1 MIKPLARSVSIGNAF
16 NKGLQLYKENFLLI
30 FLASLLAGLI
40 GGFSCG
46 ICLGPMQC
54 GLIGICLTLLRGQ
67 EPKPQVGDVFKGFQ
81 KFVPAFVTMLVLGLG
96 FFVINLIL
104 GLIPIVGWL
113 AALVIAYF
121 ISPAVSAW
129 AMFLIQDQNATIGEA
144 ITTPFKMMGDGKFW
158 MIMLIIFLAGL
169 LGAVGLIACIIGV
182 FFTMPFAM
190 CMTAAAYQ
198 EAYDDDSDQADDAPA
213 QEPVELPQL

>member
-1 MIKPLARSVSIGNAF
+1 LF
-16 NKGLQLYKENFLLI
+16 N
-30 FLASLLAGLI
+30 
-40 GGFSCG
+40 
-46 ICLGPMQC
+46 
-54 GLIGICLTLLRGQ
+54 
-67 EPKPQVGDVFKGFQ
+67 GFQ

-113 AALVIAYF
+113 AALVIGYF
-121 ISPAVSAW
+121 ISPAVSGW
-129 AMFLIQDQNATIGEA
+129 AMFLVQDQNATIGEA
-144 ITTPFKMMGDGKFW
+144 ITTPFKMMGDGRFW

-169 LGAVGLIACIIGV
+169 LGAVGLIACVIGV

-190 CMTAAAYQ
+190 CMTAAAYL